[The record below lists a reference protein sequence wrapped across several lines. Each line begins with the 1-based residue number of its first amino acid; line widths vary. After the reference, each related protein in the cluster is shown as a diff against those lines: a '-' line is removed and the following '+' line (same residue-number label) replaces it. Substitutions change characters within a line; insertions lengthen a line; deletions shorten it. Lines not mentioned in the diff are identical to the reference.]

1 MKRIYLYLF
10 VFSFAINVFQYV
22 NDSNVLKQKDK
33 EIESLTK
40 KIQKQQDTINKLKL
54 IETTIQN
61 HEE

>member
-22 NDSNVLKQKDK
+22 NDSNVLKQKDQ
-33 EIESLTK
+33 EIEILTK